1 MSSPCLRL
9 VDLRW
14 EAADRYRRVCGL
26 VLAGSAGAVT
36 MAVMGLPPVDMHGP
50 LHRLGVMDPLCGG
63 TRSVYLLARGHLLA
77 AWQYNP
83 LSWLLAA
90 LAMLV
95 VGRLL
100 VGLVTGRWPV
110 LRLRQPRLAVAVA
123 VLALIALEVH
133 QQLHASL
140 LMRVG
145 A

>member
-1 MSSPCLRL
+1 MSPRRRL
-9 VDLRW
+9 ADLRW
-14 EAADRYRRVCGL
+14 KAADRYRRVCGL
-26 VLAGSAGAVT
+26 VLMGSAGAVT
-36 MAVMGLPPVDMHGP
+36 MAVTGLPPVDVHGP
-50 LHRLGVMDPLCGG
+50 LHRLGIMDPLCGG
-63 TRSVYLLARGHLLA
+63 TRSVYLIAGGHLLA

-83 LSWLLAA
+83 LSWLLAV
-90 LAMLV
+90 LAVLV
-95 VGRLL
+95 VGRLF

-110 LRLRQPRLAVAVA
+110 LRLRRPRLVLAVA